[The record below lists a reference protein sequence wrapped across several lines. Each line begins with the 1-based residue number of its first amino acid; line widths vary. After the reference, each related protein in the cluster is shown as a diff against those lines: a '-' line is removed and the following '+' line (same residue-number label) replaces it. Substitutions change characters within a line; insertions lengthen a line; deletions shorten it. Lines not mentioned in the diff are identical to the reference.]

1 MKSMSNHV
9 VIAISKSGIETHVK
23 YTKTVKVNLVVI
35 SEYIFKEEM
44 NK

>member
-1 MKSMSNHV
+1 MWNHV
-9 VIAISKSGIETHVK
+9 VIAISKSRIKTHMK
-23 YTKTVKVNLVVI
+23 CAKRLKVELVVI